1 MFFSAATPIKF
12 TGWISVFII
21 ATAAGYSGAIA
32 QQAAHLPNSEV
43 SVAGTPQKSSAPL
56 PVINSSADADFT
68 SSKARGT
75 RFKEEF
81 VSRTRSLQDVTLF
94 RQAAPSVV
102 LILVKDALGSGA
114 LLQNNIILTNLHVV
128 GRNREVTVVFK
139 PSDPSGKPSQDEVAK
154 GDVIKVDPQ
163 RDLAL
168 VRPRAAESLR
178 YATANR
184 RGQYRSGH

>member
-21 ATAAGYSGAIA
+21 TTAAGYSGAIA

-43 SVAGTPQKSSAPL
+43 SAAGPPQKSSAPL
-56 PVINSSADADFT
+56 PGINSSAYADFT
-68 SSKARGT
+68 SAKARGT

-102 LILVKDALGSGA
+102 LILLKDALRSAA
-114 LLQNNIILTNLHVV
+114 LLQNNIILTSLHVV
-128 GRNREVTVVFK
+128 GCNREETVAATR
-139 PSDPSGKPSQDEVAK
+139 SDP
-154 GDVIKVDPQ
+154 
-163 RDLAL
+163 
-168 VRPRAAESLR
+168 
-178 YATANR
+178 
-184 RGQYRSGH
+184 